1 MIRTQKQVKKDIQ
14 TFDDIIVSLKKQ
26 LKYVELSRQEMTKQ
40 LTIPVIVQQS
50 EQFKCRNVACNKMTD
65 RSNGTVFC
73 DKHKPYLG
81 I

>member
-40 LTIPVIVQQS
+40 LTIPVVIVS
-50 EQFKCRNVACNKMTD
+50 DFCKCKLEPYYFDDEFNRKCTK
-65 RSNGTVFC
+65 C
-73 DKHKPYLG
+73 DKHQK
-81 I
+81 